1 MLQDLSSSKSVTATY
16 KFLHVKI
23 NHHCLAILK
32 VSKIICI
39 YKGALQKLLSGF
51 FSVKG
56 GRGTPPFR

>member
-32 VSKIICI
+32 VSKFVSI
-39 YKGALQKLLSGF
+39 YKYLSYCYPDG
-51 FSVKG
+51 SLSQIVS
-56 GRGTPPFR
+56 